1 MGKGLLKGQVPA
13 VCGVSLVA
21 VMGGAETQHGRAAEG
36 RSRAGVS
43 HGAGTTRA
51 RGRDRR
57 APLMSHREAGPCDVS
72 HGAVGPR

>member
-43 HGAGTTRA
+43 HGAGT
-51 RGRDRR
+51 
-57 APLMSHREAGPCDVS
+57 
-72 HGAVGPR
+72 VGPL